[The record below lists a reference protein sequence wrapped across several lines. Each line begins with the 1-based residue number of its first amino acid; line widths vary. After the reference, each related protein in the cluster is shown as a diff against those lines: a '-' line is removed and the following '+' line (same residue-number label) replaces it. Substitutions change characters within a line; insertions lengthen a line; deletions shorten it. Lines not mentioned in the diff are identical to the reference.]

1 MQTYDV
7 NDKMNMIVTNIR
19 VCQFQLQVIRDKN
32 LWYFYHYIFIIDSW
46 FKIFWYAIYYD
57 KKLV

>member
-32 LWYFYHYIFIIDSW
+32 L
-46 FKIFWYAIYYD
+46 
-57 KKLV
+57 